1 MKYHEA
7 KGVAR
12 GCNAPL
18 IYSYSLLFGTS
29 IIANRHYRDLS
40 SNMMVNNS
48 QKIVTEKV
56 LTSYEQP
63 VTISA

>member
-7 KGVAR
+7 KSIAI

-18 IYSYSLLFGTS
+18 IYSASLLFGTS
-29 IIANRHYRDLS
+29 IIANRHYRDLKTEL
-40 SNMMVNNS
+40 VTKP
-48 QKIVTEKV
+48 QKHVTEKV
-56 LTSYEQP
+56 LTSYEEP